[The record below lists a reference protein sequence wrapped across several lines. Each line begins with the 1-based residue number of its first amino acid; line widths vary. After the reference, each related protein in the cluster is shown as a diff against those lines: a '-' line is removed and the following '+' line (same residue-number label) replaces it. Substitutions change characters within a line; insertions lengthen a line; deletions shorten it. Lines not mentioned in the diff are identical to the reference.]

1 MKKIIILIS
10 AIVLTIFLTAC
21 RAKETTNSN
30 EKTSSI
36 KCTLNETGEDGLTVD
51 YSIEY
56 IFSGDKIGKVESTS
70 IIEVDPKVL
79 EATIKGS
86 EEIIKNMALYDGF
99 TYNLTKEDNS
109 HIKGEIEIDY
119 SKIDTKDLRKQYGD
133 DYVESDMYLKYSEMN
148 FDTIKDSMITAG
160 YNCK

>member
-10 AIVLTIFLTAC
+10 AIALTIILTAC
-21 RAKETTNSN
+21 GTKETTKTN

-56 IFSGDKIGKVESTS
+56 IFSDNKISKVESTS
-70 IIEVDPKVL
+70 IIEVEPEVL

-86 EEIIKNMALYDGF
+86 DEIIKNMALYDGF
-99 TYNLTKEDNS
+99 EYNLTKEDDS

-119 SKIDTKDLRKQYGD
+119 SKINTKDLRKKYGD
-133 DYVESDMYLKYSEMN
+133 DYVDEDMYLKYSEMT
-148 FDTIKDSMITAG
+148 FDSIKDSMITAG